1 VSRNQLY
8 LLIILI
14 AISPI
19 FGVYLANLIGY
30 HEPLDIVAEK
40 LELNELEINWTP
52 LKDYIVP
59 GLPDWLGYIVAGFLG
74 VGIIIFIGHI
84 AKIFVW
90 RKNR

>member
-14 AISPI
+14 VISPV

-40 LELNELEINWTP
+40 LELDELEISWTP

-59 GLPDWLGYIVAGFLG
+59 GLPDWLGYIVTGFLG

-84 AKIFVW
+84 VKIFIW
-90 RKNR
+90 RRNR